1 MPEGPEIRRAGD
13 RIQKQLQGGVVEDAW
28 FAFDELK
35 PYASRLIGQHVE
47 RVETRGKAM
56 LMFFSDHNVLYSHNQ
71 LYGVWKCHA
80 ADKIPSTRRSLRV
93 RLEVGGRAASLYSAS
108 DISLWAQSELESHP
122 FLAKLGPDLLS
133 QAVSDEVI
141 LGRLTAPEFQR
152 RGLGGLLLDQGFLAG
167 LGNYLRS
174 EILFFAGLNPR
185 HRPCDLSQ
193 DQQNQLALYIRSVTW
208 QAYRQAGVTN
218 TPEWI
223 VRAKGNGERR
233 RQWRFSVF
241 EREGLPCH
249 CCTTPIEKISI
260 ASRRLY
266 LCPEC
271 QAISV

>member
-13 RIQKQLQGGVVEDAW
+13 RIQKQLQGGAIEDAW

-35 PYASRLIGQHVE
+35 PYASTLIGRHVE

-80 ADKIPSTRRSLRV
+80 ADKEPSTRRSLRV
-93 RLEVGGRAASLYSAS
+93 RLEVDGRAASLYSAS
-108 DISLWAQSELESHP
+108 DISLWAQSELDSHP

-133 QAVSDEVI
+133 QGVSDEVI
-141 LGRLTAPEFQR
+141 LNRLTEPMFQR

-193 DQQNQLALYIRSVTW
+193 DKQNQLAHCISSVTW

-223 VRAKGNGERR
+223 ALAKACGEPR

-241 EREGLPCH
+241 ERDGLPCH
-249 CCTTPIEKISI
+249 CCAAPIEKVSI

-266 LCPEC
+266 FCPEC
-271 QAISV
+271 QAISP